1 MLVLYAEVLK
11 MFNTTQIY
19 NQYKYYQYI
28 KMQKKIIYSDFEK
41 GCLFYTI
48 ENAEKVKTLKLIEK
62 K

>member
-28 KMQKKIIYSDFEK
+28 KDAE
-41 GCLFYTI
+41 
-48 ENAEKVKTLKLIEK
+48 ENYIF
-62 K
+62 